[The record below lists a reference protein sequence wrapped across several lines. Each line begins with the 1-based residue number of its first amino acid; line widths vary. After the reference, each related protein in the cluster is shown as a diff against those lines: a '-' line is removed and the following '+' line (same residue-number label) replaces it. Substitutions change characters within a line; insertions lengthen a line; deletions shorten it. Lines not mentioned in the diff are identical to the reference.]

1 MDTKAHTA
9 MLWKADHP
17 GWVQLPNVP
26 CIPKGTNSN
35 QRIAKVVKAPG
46 LTPRNRGF
54 ESRFRRYLV
63 KPHKGTNSSSQKRY
77 LWVRI
82 PPLRN
87 GALSRNKD
95 AYSKLPGFR
104 CVARVPGGKRHLV
117 KRHIQQCKLP
127 KRRSDDN
134 AVVTHS
140 LLPSGGVPCFKTTIL
155 RRDFHV
161 RVY

>member
-26 CIPKGTNSN
+26 CTPKGTNSN
-35 QRIAKVVKAPG
+35 RRIAKVVKAPG

-104 CVARVPGGKRHLV
+104 CVARVPGGKRHLAKGTYSNV
-117 KRHIQQCKLP
+117 SYQNVDQMITLWSHTACSP
-127 KRRSDDN
+127 
-134 AVVTHS
+134 
-140 LLPSGGVPCFKTTIL
+140 PGVCLVSKTTIL